1 MQYLI
6 KCTVLGLLI
15 PFSVCWDDYTDYYY
29 DDYDLPK
36 TINIITDVG
45 KKVHMTC
52 EEGYFHLVTWQ
63 HNHDEV
69 FYPDASKVINID
81 WRGEYGNMW
90 LTIITEE
97 DGGIWECSNYKRLI
111 VRYNIIVNPI
121 KEPSTDDTTK
131 ISPTTTVLYSK
142 VLYTKSTPSLAL
154 NPKENERT
162 TITLPTSTVVNN
174 LQLTVK
180 QKEEYQKVSL
190 HKQLHNRKMVN
201 MVQEKEAGMLVDE
214 SVKIISDSLKN
225 PYLRSQKNMAP
236 TLLNTPC
243 ILLFIVFYINIFIL

>member
-1 MQYLI
+1 MQYFFKCAVFLVLI
-6 KCTVLGLLI
+6 GITY
-15 PFSVCWDDYTDYYY
+15 CWNDYTDLYEDLQITQITTHIGSQVTLVCK
-29 DDYDLPK
+29 DDIEL
-36 TINIITDVG
+36 
-45 KKVHMTC
+45 
-52 EEGYFHLVTWQ
+52 ELVEWI
-63 HNHDEV
+63 HNDYI
-69 FYPDASKVINID
+69 FFPDASKVINID